1 MNDSNPDNV
10 RQKRIFRRLRSQL
23 AIVVPAVA
31 LVVAGFVVAYQ
42 FVAPAPPNRVV
53 MATGSA
59 SGAYQAFGERYAE
72 HFARQGVELVLQP
85 SAGSIENLGAL
96 TVPDGDI
103 DIAFLQGGIG
113 DAADHPGLQSL
124 GSVYY
129 EPIWVFVRSQSQPRR
144 LTELKGK
151 RVAIGA
157 EGSGTRAIALSLLA
171 DNGLSEKNTDLH
183 AIGSAR
189 AASALQAGEIDAALF
204 VTSVTS
210 KIVRGL
216 LNTPGISLMNFE
228 RADAYVRRNNF
239 LSKVVL
245 PKGIVDLAQNLPSD
259 DTVLLAPS
267 ATIVASSRLHPA
279 LIDLMLTTMH
289 KVHRPGGHLEGIGEF
304 PSDKFLTYPL
314 APAAEQF
321 YKRGPPLLQRYLPFW
336 AANLVDRLKIMLLPL
351 LTLLYPLFK
360 ILPPAYNWRMQS
372 KISRWYKDLQAM
384 DDELHA
390 KAITPDDARALLDHI
405 EDAVEQMTV
414 PVTFASNAYTLRLHI
429 EFLRR
434 KVDDLRTKQTS

>member
-1 MNDSNPDNV
+1 MNDSNLDTV

-23 AIVVPAVA
+23 AIVLPAVA

-42 FVAPAPPNRVV
+42 FVAPAPPTRVV

-59 SGAYQAFGERYAE
+59 SGAYQAFGKRYAE

-85 SAGSIENLGAL
+85 SAGSIENLDAL
-96 TVPDGDI
+96 TMPDSTV

-113 DAADHPGLQSL
+113 NAGDHPDLQSL

-129 EPIWVFVRSQSQPRR
+129 EPFWVFVRSQSQPRR

-157 EGSGTRAIALSLLA
+157 EGSGTRAVALTLLA
-171 DNGLSEKNTDLH
+171 DNGVTSDNTDLH
-183 AIGSAR
+183 AIGSTG
-189 AASALQAGEIDAALF
+189 AAKSLRLGDIDAAIF

-216 LNTPGISLMNFE
+216 LGTPGIALMNFE

-245 PKGIVDLAQNLPSD
+245 PKGIVDLAQNLPAD

-267 ATIVASSRLHPA
+267 ATIVAAPHLHPA
-279 LIDLMLTTMH
+279 LIDLMLMTMSKAH
-289 KVHRPGGHLEGIGEF
+289 KAGGHLEAIGEF
-304 PSDKFLTYPL
+304 PSDKFLTYPM

-336 AANLVDRLKIMLLPL
+336 AANLIDRLKIMLLPL

-390 KAITPDDARALLDHI
+390 KAITPDEARALLDRI

-434 KVDDLRTKQTS
+434 KVDDLPG